1 MKRAAK
7 ALSPAVAAPRPGM
20 PGWRAWAAVA
30 VGGLIGTELRYGAGL
45 AFPEAAGT
53 IPWTTLVINVVGSFV
68 LAALT
73 TVWIARPKTAF
84 WLRAG
89 LGPGLLG
96 SFTTFSAVVFAI
108 DQQFRAGFHA
118 SWLAYLALSLVL
130 GLAAAA
136 AGWKTGKALA
146 DLTGGAS

>member
-1 MKRAAK
+1 LSAAN
-7 ALSPAVAAPRPGM
+7 
-20 PGWRAWAAVA
+20 GWRAWTAVA
-30 VGGLIGTELRYGAGL
+30 VGGLVGTELRYGAGL
-45 AFPEAAGT
+45 LFPEPAGS
-53 IPWTTLVINVVGSFV
+53 IPWTTLGINVAGSFV

-96 SFTTFSAVVFAI
+96 SFTTFSAVVYAV
-108 DQQFRAGFHA
+108 DQLYRAGLHA
-118 SWLAYLALSLVL
+118 SWVAYLGLSLVL
-130 GLAAAA
+130 GLGAAA

-146 DLTGGAS
+146 GLGGGAP

>member
-1 MKRAAK
+1 M
-7 ALSPAVAAPRPGM
+7 
-20 PGWRAWAAVA
+20 
-30 VGGLIGTELRYGAGL
+30 
-45 AFPEAAGT
+45 FPETAGT

-96 SFTTFSAVVFAI
+96 SFTTFSAVVFVI

-118 SWLAYLALSLVL
+118 GWLAYLGLSLVL
-130 GLAAAA
+130 GLGAAA

-146 DLTGGAS
+146 DLSGGAA

>member
-1 MKRAAK
+1 M
-7 ALSPAVAAPRPGM
+7 STTS
-20 PGWRAWAAVA
+20 GWRAWAAVA
-30 VGGLIGTELRYGAGL
+30 AGGLIGTELRYGAGL
-45 AFPEAAGT
+45 VFPETAGT

-73 TVWIARPKTAF
+73 TVWIARPRTAF

-96 SFTTFSAVVFAI
+96 SFTTFSAVVFVI

-118 SWLAYLALSLVL
+118 GWLAYLGLSLVL
-130 GLAAAA
+130 GLGAAA

-146 DLTGGAS
+146 DLSGGAA